1 MKERSNTL
9 RGTVGP
15 LNPTAAP
22 RNGVLVT
29 ISLTSSA
36 TAIVAMLK

>member
-1 MKERSNTL
+1 ML

-15 LNPTAAP
+15 ESPTTAP
-22 RNGVLVT
+22 NQSVLVT
-29 ISLTSSA
+29 ISRIVSA